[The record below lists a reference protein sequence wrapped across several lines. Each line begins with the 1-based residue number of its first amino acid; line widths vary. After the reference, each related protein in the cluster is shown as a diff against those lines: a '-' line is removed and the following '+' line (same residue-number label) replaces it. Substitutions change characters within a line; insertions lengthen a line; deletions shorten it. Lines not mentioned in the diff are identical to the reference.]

1 MRVALVCP
9 YDLARPGG
17 VQNHVLG
24 LAAALRAA
32 GHDARVLAPS
42 VERTSVERTGVGQ
55 QISGGVSVRW
65 NGSVAPVVWG
75 PRTANA
81 VRRWLLCVDPD
92 LVHVHEPT
100 APSVGW
106 HALRA
111 ADGRWPT
118 VATFHQAGTPAWALT
133 VARKGLRG
141 SLGRLGAAIC
151 VSRAALEAAAPLC
164 LPDPTIIGNG
174 FDFEGWADA
183 ASEPKRRVV
192 AFVGRRG
199 DPRKGFSL
207 FEEMACS
214 MYRDHPDIDWWA
226 LGPGGDV
233 RPPIIEP
240 DGPGP
245 LSVARLRER
254 VGEAAVVVAPN
265 TRGES
270 FGLVLVEALA
280 AGAQVVAADL
290 PAFVDVLDADD
301 GPVGRLHRAGDVA
314 SLSAAVRATLAT
326 PDTVDARTRRR
337 MHARTYSWD
346 AVLPQIME
354 RYERAMGGTR

>member
-1 MRVALVCP
+1 MRIALVCP
-9 YDLARPGG
+9 YDLDRPGG

-32 GHDARVLAPS
+32 GHEALVLAP
-42 VERTSVERTGVGQ
+42 GVDRPGSGPR
-55 QISGGVSVRW
+55 IPGGVNIRW
-65 NGSVAPVVWG
+65 NGSVAPIVWG
-75 PRTANA
+75 PRTAN
-81 VRRWLLCVDPD
+81 VVERWLRRVDPD
-92 LVHVHEPT
+92 LVHIHEPT

-118 VATFHQAGTPAWALT
+118 VATFHQAGTSSWALAA
-133 VARKGLRG
+133 ARRGLRG
-141 SLGRLGAAIC
+141 SLGRLGSAIC
-151 VSRAALEAAAPLC
+151 VSRTALEAAAPLR
-164 LPDPTIIGNG
+164 LPDPVIIGNG
-174 FDFEGWADA
+174 FDAEAWADA
-183 ASEPKRRVV
+183 AAGEKRRVV

-199 DPRKGFSL
+199 DPRKGFDL
-207 FEEMACS
+207 FEEMVREVH
-214 MYRDHPDIDWWA
+214 RDHPDVAWWA
-226 LGPGGDV
+226 LGPGGGV
-233 RPPIIEP
+233 RPPIVEP

-245 LSVARLRER
+245 LNAERLRAR

-280 AGAQVVAADL
+280 SGAQIVAADL
-290 PAFVDVLDADD
+290 PAFVDVLDAGD

-314 SLSAAVRATLAT
+314 SLSAAVRATLTT
-326 PDTVDARTRRR
+326 PDTADAATRRR

-354 RYERAMGGTR
+354 CYERAMGGTH